1 MTKWGWKDVQDR
13 FRAATGKLHDSEQF
27 GHKYRQLKQLWL
39 FIEDLRH
46 KATGLGRRE
55 DGSMVASDKWWE
67 DHCKVHDLCS
77 HLLFLCGSHLLLIL
91 TVRGLLF
98 AMQGKQDWMELKD
111 GWPEYIDE
119 LDRMFA
125 GVAVNG
131 ETSFVPGVS
140 RRLHYVSSGEDE
152 ADHDQV
158 TPMSCATPVSSGSK
172 RSSSTRS
179 DASSPSKKSK
189 SAAVRSMDA
198 NMSRFNF
205 SYENRTALMQNC
217 WKARQ
222 QQVAALDEEK
232 NMKKEEQKLVAAAA
246 REVGAHK
253 IQGLWV
259 GVINICKDDDARTVF
274 LETPVEARLEV
285 IKHYAGVGN

>member
-1 MTKWGWKDVQDR
+1 
-13 FRAATGKLHDSEQF
+13 
-27 GHKYRQLKQLWL
+27 
-39 FIEDLRH
+39 
-46 KATGLGRRE
+46 
-55 DGSMVASDKWWE
+55 
-67 DHCKVHDLCS
+67 
-77 HLLFLCGSHLLLIL
+77 
-91 TVRGLLF
+91 
-98 AMQGKQDWMELKD
+98 MELKD

-140 RRLHYVSSGEDE
+140 HRLHYVSSGEE
-152 ADHDQV
+152 EEDHDQV
-158 TPMSCATPVSSGSK
+158 TPLSCATLVSSGSK

-179 DASSPSKKSK
+179 SASSPNKKSK

-198 NMSRFNF
+198 NMSRFNS
-205 SYENRTALMQNC
+205 SYENRTAMMQNC
-217 WKARQ
+217 WKERQ

-232 NMKKEEQKLVAAAA
+232 NIKKQEQKLVVAAA

-259 GVINICKDDDARTVF
+259 GVINICKDDDARNVF

-285 IKHYAGVGN
+285 IKHYAGVRN